1 MRHYSGTDPERMS
14 GREWRRV
21 ALVFAVTVTL
31 AYGSLTLFAVSM
43 VDKML
48 YHPEIASRAAP
59 TDVIRIPVGEGQG
72 VAAVYLPNPSARHTL
87 WFFHGNAESLADC
100 EPFLRE
106 LHRQGFAV
114 FAYDYPGYGV
124 SDGTP
129 NERAIYEANAA
140 ALHYLR
146 DTLRVPTAR
155 VILFGRSLG
164 GGPATDLATREPV
177 AGLVLQSTF
186 MSVFRVVTT
195 WRLLPFDQFENLR
208 KLPRVSCPVLV
219 MHGTADEVIAF
230 KHGEKL
236 FAAARE
242 PKRALW
248 IEGALHND
256 FTDVAG
262 EHLWKALREFE
273 ATLPAR

>member
-1 MRHYSGTDPERMS
+1 MI
-14 GREWRRV
+14 RRARPPLTRLALV
-21 ALVFAVTVTL
+21 ALTPLLF
-31 AYGSLTLFAVSM
+31 AYGSLTLFGVSM

-59 TDVIRIPVGEGQG
+59 SDVIRIPVGEGRSL
-72 VAAVYLPNPSARHTL
+72 AALYLPNPQARHTL

-106 LHRQGFAV
+106 LHRQGYAV

-129 NERAIYEANAA
+129 NESAIYAANAA
-140 ALHYLR
+140 ALRYLR
-146 DTLRVPTAR
+146 DTLRVPTSR

-186 MSVFRVVTT
+186 MSVFRVVTG
-195 WRLLPFDQFENLR
+195 WKLLPFDQFENLR
-208 KLPRVSCPVLV
+208 KMPRVTCPVLV

-230 KHGEKL
+230 SHGEKL
-236 FAAARE
+236 FAAARG

-248 IEGALHND
+248 IEGAHHND

-262 EHLWKALREFE
+262 ERLWTALREFE

>member
-1 MRHYSGTDPERMS
+1 MREPARLSL
-14 GREWRRV
+14 RRV
-21 ALVFAVTVTL
+21 ALLVLVPIALAWGTLTVFAAT
-31 AYGSLTLFAVSM
+31 M
-43 VDKML
+43 VDKLL
-48 YHPEIASRAAP
+48 YFPDMASRAAP
-59 TDVIRIPVGEGQG
+59 ANVLRIPVAEGKS
-72 VAAVYLPNPSARHTL
+72 VAAVYLPNPKARHTL

-124 SDGTP
+124 SDGVP
-129 NERAIYEANAA
+129 NESAIYAANDAA
-140 ALHYLR
+140 RRYLSETLHVPMG
-146 DTLRVPTAR
+146 RV
-155 VILFGRSLG
+155 VLFGRSLG
-164 GGPATDLATREPV
+164 GGPATDLAARAPV

-248 IEGALHND
+248 IEGARHND

-262 EHLWKALREFE
+262 ERLWQALRDFE
-273 ATLPAR
+273 ASLPAR